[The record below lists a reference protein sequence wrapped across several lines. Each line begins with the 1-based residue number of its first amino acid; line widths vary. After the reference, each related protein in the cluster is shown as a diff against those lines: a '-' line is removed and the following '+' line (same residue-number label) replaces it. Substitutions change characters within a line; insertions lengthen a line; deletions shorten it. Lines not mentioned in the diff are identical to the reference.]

1 MTKEIKEILKLHKLW
16 LDNDPQGRRADL
28 HGADLHGAD
37 LHGANL
43 RGANLRDANLRG
55 ANLRDAN
62 LRGANLRDADL
73 RSADLYGADLH
84 GADLHGA
91 DLDYS
96 CLPLWCGGL
105 DINIDDRIAVQILYH
120 LVRNVI
126 GSINTSPEIKT
137 LLSSNEIIAA
147 ANQFHR
153 VNERGLL
160 DAYRKEG

>member
-1 MTKEIKEILKLHKLW
+1 MTEEIKEILKLHKLW
-16 LDNDPQGRRADL
+16 LDNDPQGRRANLCDANL
-28 HGADLHGAD
+28 HGADLHRAN
-37 LHGANL
+37 LCGAN
-43 RGANLRDANLRG
+43 
-55 ANLRDAN
+55 
-62 LRGANLRDADL
+62 
-73 RSADLYGADLH
+73 LH
-84 GADLHGA
+84 GADLHRANLHDADLCDA

-147 ANQFHR
+147 ANRFHKS
-153 VNERGLL
+153 EECGSL
-160 DAYRKEG
+160 DIRSQEE

>member
-1 MTKEIKEILKLHKLW
+1 MTEEIKEILKLHKLW

-28 HGADLHGAD
+28 CGADLCGAD
-37 LHGANL
+37 LRAADLRAANL
-43 RGANLRDANLRG
+43 RNADLCGADLRAANLRN
-55 ANLRDAN
+55 
-62 LRGANLRDADL
+62 ADL
-73 RSADLYGADLH
+73 C
-84 GADLHGA
+84 GA

-96 CLPLWCGGL
+96 CLPLWCGGF

-147 ANQFHR
+147 ANRFHKS
-153 VNERGLL
+153 EECGSL
-160 DAYRKEG
+160 DIRSQEE

>member
-1 MTKEIKEILKLHKLW
+1 MTKEVKEILKLHKLW

-28 HGADLHGAD
+28 YGADLCGAD
-37 LHGANL
+37 L
-43 RGANLRDANLRG
+43 RDANLRDANLYG
-55 ANLRDAN
+55 
-62 LRGANLRDADL
+62 
-73 RSADLYGADLH
+73 ADLYGADLR
-84 GADLHGA
+84 GADLRGA

-153 VNERGLL
+153 SKECGSL
-160 DAYRKEG
+160 DIRSQEE

>member
-1 MTKEIKEILKLHKLW
+1 MTKKEIKEVLSLHKLW
-16 LDNDPQGRRADL
+16 LNDSPQGQHADL
-28 HGADLHGAD
+28 RGADLC
-37 LHGANL
+37 
-43 RGANLRDANLRG
+43 DANLYG
-55 ANLRDAN
+55 
-62 LRGANLRDADL
+62 ADL
-73 RSADLYGADLH
+73 RSADLYGADLY
-84 GADLHGA
+84 GADLRSADLCDADLYGA
-91 DLDYS
+91 NLDYS

-153 VNERGLL
+153 VNECGLL
-160 DAYRKEG
+160 DACRQEDKNETQNLSD

>member
-1 MTKEIKEILKLHKLW
+1 MTEEIKEILKLHKLW

-28 HGADLHGAD
+28 CGADLRGAD
-37 LHGANL
+37 LCAAN
-43 RGANLRDANLRG
+43 
-55 ANLRDAN
+55 
-62 LRGANLRDADL
+62 
-73 RSADLYGADLH
+73 
-84 GADLHGA
+84 
-91 DLDYS
+91 LDYS
-96 CLPLWCGGL
+96 CLPLWCGGF

-153 VNERGLL
+153 VNECGLL
-160 DAYRKEG
+160 DACRQEDKNETQNLSD